1 MQAELNGIFTPVILG
16 ANFKSLRFAT
26 HLYAM
31 YGVSSLV
38 YDSRHSLLHRMCPY
52 IECRKINYEKTDIL
66 LLDLERT
73 ARLYDATLLYL
84 FPMSERYLDFA
95 KENSAALEDKFVIVE
110 SHDQFTPNGAY
121 K

>member
-16 ANFKSLRFAT
+16 ANFKSLRLAT
-26 HLYAM
+26 RLYAM

-52 IECRKINYEKTDIL
+52 IECRKINYKKTDIL
-66 LLDLERT
+66 LIDLERT
-73 ARLYDATLLYL
+73 AHVYDNTLLYL
-84 FPMSERYLDFA
+84 FPMSEQYLAFA
-95 KENSAALEDKFVIVE
+95 KSNSATLEDKFVIVE
-110 SHDQFTPNGAY
+110 AHDKFTPNGAY